1 MNGRENFPHLSAL
14 SIIKCPKLV
23 ELPIIPSI
31 ISFYSSRNN
40 VMLISSVMD
49 LTSLSSLQIEFMD
62 ELTILLDGLLQ
73 NHKMLESFK
82 ISNLPNLKPLT
93 NQLNYLSALKQ
104 FHLSCC
110 YELESLLEELQ
121 NLRSLQVLDIMC
133 CENLLSFL
141 MNGLRGLSSLRSL
154 RIQSCKIFCSFSEG
168 IQYLTTL
175 QGLLIHRCSELISF
189 PEGIQH
195 LTALHSL
202 QIMFCKGLSSLPKHI
217 G

>member
-1 MNGRENFPHLSAL
+1 MNGRDNFPHLSAL

-49 LTSLSSLQIEFMD
+49 LTSLSSFQIEFMD
-62 ELTILLDGLLQ
+62 ELTILPDGLLQ

-82 ISNLPNLKPLT
+82 ISSLPNLKPLT

-110 YELESLLEELQ
+110 YELESLPEELQ

-141 MNGLRGLSSLRSL
+141 MNGLRA
-154 RIQSCKIFCSFSEG
+154 
-168 IQYLTTL
+168 YLHYEVYEFKAAKFFAL
-175 QGLLIHRCSELISF
+175 F
-189 PEGIQH
+189 PREFNI
-195 LTALHSL
+195 
-202 QIMFCKGLSSLPKHI
+202 
-217 G
+217 